1 MKNTYCPLLLT
12 GVSNTKYG
20 FMLFWRGLLKNKR
33 IKSLNGRTREEASAE
48 CWRAGMAHTVNT
60 KLPPPLIFDGSKAC
74 TDGLQ
79 EEIIIKIK
87 KLYAVLI
94 NELNE

>member
-33 IKSLNGRTREEASAE
+33 IKSLNGRTREEASGE
-48 CWRAGMAHTVNT
+48 CWRAGMAHTVNA
-60 KLPPPLIFDGSKAC
+60 KLPPPLIFDGSRAC

-87 KLYAVLI
+87 KLYAVLM